1 MSLPRNELTPLIFNG
16 NSMAYRF
23 LADSTVEANIHRLLQ
38 EQVEKAIHQLTQ
50 NFNQDPAESIHDAR
64 KRLKKARS
72 VLRLIRKS
80 IDKDTYK
87 REKNVLR
94 DVGRSLAPARDAKAY
109 QSTLN
114 DLLEAYELTLDID
127 AFSDL
132 RTSLAN
138 LHTVRLGK
146 LIEHEDTLHN
156 LVGELQGSNTRLQ
169 QLALQATGW
178 DALGCN
184 LHRLYRQGQERFYA
198 AYEINNDEAFHEWRK
213 RVKDL
218 WYDMR
223 LFSRL
228 WPPVMSA
235 WEEESHR
242 LSSLLGDS
250 HDIAELRH
258 FLQHHSEEVA
268 LATTQKKVLWPLMEH
283 RQYKL
288 HQQAQGLGQKLF
300 AEDPD
305 AFTDRMANYW
315 KTWFVAI

>member
-1 MSLPRNELTPLIFNG
+1 
-16 NSMAYRF
+16 MAYRF
-23 LADSTVEANIHRLLQ
+23 FADSTVEDNVHRLLQ
-38 EQVEKAIHQLTQ
+38 EQIEKAIHQLTH
-50 NFNQDPAESIHDAR
+50 NFQKDPARSIHDAR

-94 DVGRSLAPARDAKAY
+94 DVGRSLAPARDAEAY
-109 QSTLN
+109 QSTL
-114 DLLEAYELTLDID
+114 DALLEAYELTLDIS

-132 RTSLAN
+132 KASLAG

-146 LIEHEDTLHN
+146 LIEHEDTLQN
-156 LVGELQGSNTRLQ
+156 LVGELKDSHTRLQ

-178 DALGCN
+178 DALARS
-184 LHRLYRQGQERFYA
+184 LHRIYRQGHERFHA
-198 AYEINNDEAFHEWRK
+198 AYETNNDEAFHEWRK
-213 RVKDL
+213 RVKDF

-223 LFSRL
+223 LLRRL

-235 WEEESHR
+235 FEEEGHR

-258 FLQHHSEEVA
+258 FLHHHSEEVA
-268 LATTQKKVLWPLMEH
+268 LVETQKNVLWPLMEH

-288 HQQAQGLGQKLF
+288 HQPTRELGQKLF
-300 AEDPD
+300 AEEPD
-305 AFTDRMANYW
+305 AFTDRIASYW
-315 KTWFVAI
+315 ENWFTEI